1 MKLQNL
7 FLALF
12 FRRFKYDFDDSFL
25 IPLTRVH
32 ILILIQL
39 GNCTIVTSSFLILM
53 IIWSYALCYS
63 L

>member
-25 IPLTRVH
+25 ILLTRVH

-53 IIWSYALCYS
+53 II
-63 L
+63 